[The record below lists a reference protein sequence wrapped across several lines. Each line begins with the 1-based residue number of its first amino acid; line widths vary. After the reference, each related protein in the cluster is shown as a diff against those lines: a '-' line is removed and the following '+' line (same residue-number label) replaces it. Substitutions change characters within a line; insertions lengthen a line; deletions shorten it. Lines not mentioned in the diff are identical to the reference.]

1 MSEITHTE
9 ENEVGGWVTT
19 SDPASATR
27 EVPFMNSMHMLFVP
41 IARFQT
47 LFCIVPV
54 RVCDYAIYC
63 EVNGYLAPSCDFPQA
78 EDHPQTNVTWEEASR
93 YCDWLTARDLE
104 AGWLGQDF
112 MYRLPIDTEWSA
124 AVGLPNEP
132 HPTPKARSGM
142 ADGYPWGNSFPPPR
156 GAGNYHESLRV
167 DDFPETSPV
176 ASFPPNQFGLYDMGG
191 NVWEWC
197 QDAFDTGKDLR
208 VVRGACCFNNGEDF
222 MRSSHRGH
230 LGQKKR
236 SHHTGFRVAL
246 SGKLSRDP
254 LHRLAINPWR

>member
-1 MSEITHTE
+1 MSEESNVEGRET
-9 ENEVGGWVTT
+9 GGWVTT
-19 SDPASATR
+19 NDPTAATR
-27 EVPFMNSMHMLFVP
+27 EAPFINSVNLLFVP
-41 IARFQT
+41 IPRYQT

-54 RVCDYAIYC
+54 RVCDYAHFC
-63 EVNGYLAPSCDFPQA
+63 EASGYMVPQCDFPQA

-93 YCDWLTARDLE
+93 YCDWLTVRDQE
-104 AGWLGQDF
+104 AGCLGPDF

-132 HPTPKARSGM
+132 QPTPKARNGI
-142 ADGYPWGNSFPPPR
+142 APGYPWGNSYPPPR
-156 GAGNYHESLRV
+156 GAGNYHESLKV

-176 ASFPPNQFGLYDMGG
+176 ASFLPNQFGLYDLGG

-208 VVRGACCFNNGEDF
+208 VVRGAGCFNDGEDF
-222 MRSSHRGH
+222 LRSSHRGF
-230 LGQKKR
+230 LAQKKR

-254 LHRLAINPWR
+254 LHRLAMNPWR